1 VAGNVHS
8 TCWIGFRLER
18 SESSIVE
25 KLCMTRAKVVEKL
38 TSRIFLRRNPKTIA
52 AGGVVDAV
60 FAPRFA

>member
-1 VAGNVHS
+1 
-8 TCWIGFRLER
+8 
-18 SESSIVE
+18 VE